1 MEKQQKQVCDIRA
14 GKGIT
19 IAQSNEHLRNGQ
31 QYAYNNKVS
40 GNMDPT
46 RVHLNFE
53 VGKGGIIKDVDK
65 GKSIPKRIREI
76 LKARGITD
84 PNIGLTADDP
94 RRRYTVANIILQG
107 SRERMRELAF
117 GDQEVNYERGADNS
131 HVTRNAAIEQW
142 AVDMYNFMS
151 KKYGEQN
158 IAAFIVHLDET
169 NPHIHCTLL
178 PITEKNRFSYNR
190 YFGGFN
196 GDKDNGRRNFLQ
208 LHDELAEVNKKY
220 GLARGESVANTKA
233 KHKSYLQWLEEQ
245 VDKNNETIEQQK
257 KLLYDIN
264 GEVKKAETRLKGL
277 NTMLDNLEKHR
288 LDVLADIELLE
299 NEAVS
304 SETEKEEIE
313 KKLLRQRADLQLTE
327 DKIAERK
334 EQLLTATEQ
343 LRELNH
349 RRAEIQLDY
358 DDMQRKINREMPTLR
373 DKAYHDIEAI
383 GWKMAAQEAI
393 ERSSRMEEFRNELP
407 PELETKFN
415 SLFDGSMFEAMATH
429 ATEMTAVA
437 CALFLGFVDQA
448 TQYAE
453 STGGGGGPGSGWGR
467 KKDEDDMAFG
477 RRCILLA
484 RNMLNPG
491 GNGGTEE
498 QSVKKRTGIKR

>member
-31 QYAYNNKVS
+31 QYAYANKVS

-46 RVHLNFE
+46 RGHLNFE
-53 VGKGGIIKDVDK
+53 IGRGGIVKDVDK
-65 GKSIPKRIREI
+65 GKSIPRRIREI
-76 LKARGITD
+76 LKERGITD

-107 SRERMRELAF
+107 SRERMRELAY
-117 GDQEVNYERGADNS
+117 GNQVVDYKRGADNS
-131 HVTRNAAIEQW
+131 HVTRNVAIEQW

-151 KKYGEQN
+151 RKYGEQN
-158 IAAFIVHLDET
+158 IAAFIVHLDES

-178 PITEKNRFSYNR
+178 PITEKNRFSYNK

-196 GDKDNGRRNFLQ
+196 GDKDNGRRNLLQ

-220 GLARGESVANTKA
+220 GLARGESVARTGA
-233 KHKSYLQWLEEQ
+233 QHKSYLQWLEEQ
-245 VDKNNETIEQQK
+245 VDKNDETIEQQRQ
-257 KLLYDIN
+257 LLYDIN
-264 GEVKKAETRLKGL
+264 KEVKKAETRLKGL
-277 NTMLDNLEKHR
+277 TTMLDNLEKHR

-299 NEAVS
+299 NDVAE
-304 SETEKEEIE
+304 SETEKEELD
-313 KKLLRQRADLQLTE
+313 KKLRQLKTDLQLTE

-334 EQLLTATEQ
+334 AQLLTATEQ

-349 RRAEIQLDY
+349 NRAELQQDY
-358 DDMQRKINREMPTLR
+358 DDMQRKINREMPALQQKT
-373 DKAYHDIEAI
+373 YHDMEAI
-383 GWKMAAQEAI
+383 GWEVAAQDAI
-393 ERSSRMEEFRNELP
+393 ERSSQMEAFRSELP

-429 ATEMTAVA
+429 AAEMTAVA
-437 CALFLGFVDQA
+437 GALFLGYVDQA

-453 STGGGGGPGSGWGR
+453 SMGGGGGPGPGWGR

-477 RRCILLA
+477 RRCFFLA
-484 RNMLNPG
+484 RNMLAPG
-491 GNGGTEE
+491 GDGTRGETAKRHIG
-498 QSVKKRTGIKR
+498 VKR